1 MNGCMKRFTL
11 GVLAL
16 LLTLQG
22 AAAATLTITKPW
34 TAVRARPQADAP
46 VLALAFGN
54 DALPLV
60 QRSGAWLAVRLPGGR
75 LGWVPATDAAPQA
88 ASAAPANADAAAD
101 AAAVAPG
108 GT

>member
-1 MNGCMKRFTL
+1 MNGCMRRLTL

-34 TAVRARPQADAP
+34 TAVRSRPQADAP
-46 VLALAFGN
+46 ALALAFGN

-60 QRSGAWLAVRLPGGR
+60 RRSGAWLAVRLPGGR
-75 LGWVPATDAAPQA
+75 LGGVPVADAAPRTDG
-88 ASAAPANADAAAD
+88 AAPAGAAAAD
-101 AAAVAPG
+101 AAQVAPG